1 MAAYGTLA
9 IVVAFTLSS
18 LSTVVVALRFYARYY
33 LVGKLGPADWVMLAA
48 LIATW
53 GTPVLNYYQVQY
65 TDYSTTIDSKGNL
78 IVDEFKRIASGGL
91 LTMWIFRLNYII
103 NHLLIKTSILLF
115 YSYVVSA
122 SRAYYWT
129 VRIMLGFNIMSC
141 LAMALVSVFICNPPQ
156 LSWDGDVFYKE
167 FFGIFPT
174 QCINPSP
181 LWLTQASYNLATDA
195 ILWLLPVPFF
205 LNLRAMPVRKR
216 VELVAIFS
224 IGIVAISASAVRLS
238 VTIRWLSGFDELGLL
253 FTSILVWSQ
262 VEQHSGI
269 IAASLPF
276 LRPIFR
282 KLVKKMIPRSPSPEF
297 KLVPN
302 ISPQGPP
309 MPPRPPIIPSPVATF
324 GSDES
329 FRPPPTPLSPIKPEM
344 EMFHTV

>member
-1 MAAYGTLA
+1 MAAYGTLV
-9 IVVAFTLSS
+9 IVVAFTLTS
-18 LSTVVVALRFYARYY
+18 LSTFVVALRFYARYY

-53 GTPVLNYYQVQY
+53 GTPILNYYQVQY
-65 TDYSTTIDSKGNL
+65 ADYSGTIDSNGNL
-78 IVDEFKRIASGGL
+78 IVEEFKRIASGSL

-103 NHLLIKTSILLF
+103 NHLLIKMSILLF
-115 YSYVVSA
+115 YNYVASA
-122 SRAYYWT
+122 SRSYYWT
-129 VRIMLGFNIMSC
+129 VRIMLGFNVMSC
-141 LAMALVSVFICNPPQ
+141 LAMALVSIFICNPPQ
-156 LSWDGDVFYKE
+156 LSWDGEIFYQE
-167 FFGIFPT
+167 LFGIYSKH
-174 QCINPSP
+174 CINPSP
-181 LWLTQASYNLATDA
+181 LWLTQATYNLATDA
-195 ILWLLPVPFF
+195 IVWLLPIPFF
-205 LNLRAMPVRKR
+205 LNLHAMPVRKR

-224 IGIVAISASAVRLS
+224 IGVLAISASAIRLS
-238 VTIRWLSGFDELGLL
+238 VTIRWLSGFDELGLM
-253 FTSILVWSQ
+253 FTHILVWSQ

-282 KLVKKMIPRSPSPEF
+282 KLVKKMATRSTSSEL

-324 GSDES
+324 GSDDS

-344 EMFHTV
+344 GMFHTV